1 MHVTKKQQTE
11 LSGPLPGDVVDGD
24 DQDNRSVVYGPLDSS
39 EEDKENTAA
48 GTVDKGTRAKKGKHD
63 RKSPKSKEK
72 YLSVQ
77 VGNC

>member
-48 GTVDKGTRAKKGKHD
+48 GTVDKGARDKKEKHH